1 MITAGMWDSIWPS
14 DSVLGQ
20 AVVLVILGLGIW
32 ALRSA
37 MFHLARYQREGACLA
52 ELEGRVRRWREG
64 SPEAPQEGAGEVEET
79 AEGPGEPENLEG
91 ASPALLDLSELQEG
105 LDRGTLVWQRV
116 RSLEVLASH
125 RGKVDVA
132 SLRRQSLE
140 RDEATKGWTA
150 PGFVSGLAM
159 LLGIFGT
166 FLGLAAMVQQI
177 QLGLPT
183 AQDAVTSEALQ
194 ESISHLRT
202 VLGGMKT
209 AFATSI
215 AGMSCALVAGSLD
228 HRLRRRRQ
236 AFFERFDR
244 FTEEELLPA
253 TVPVFDDE
261 DLLERVTFQLERSFD
276 RLEQIHEHNQRSL
289 AKLTGAQKAFVEIVD
304 EVRTITRGEAARN
317 LDRVV
322 EVLAQTH
329 GAVLEV
335 VGTVPKALALAERQQ
350 SESLRRL
357 EAALARRPL
366 SGSFQLAPRQVFW
379 GVSMLITLG
388 CVLYWLGP

>member
-228 HRLRRRRQ
+228 TTLTELGHQQAAEAAVMLSAHSISGVYSSPLRRARDTAAPIAERLNLPVIVIPQ
-236 AFFERFDR
+236 IAERNWGSLEGQPRGSRARGVTPEGAETIEEFSERVLAGFARIDAGLPLIVGHSGVFRVICRTLEIVEPEAPVTNALPLRLTPFERGW
-244 FTEEELLPA
+244 T
-253 TVPVFDDE
+253 
-261 DLLERVTFQLERSFD
+261 LESV
-276 RLEQIHEHNQRSL
+276 
-289 AKLTGAQKAFVEIVD
+289 
-304 EVRTITRGEAARN
+304 
-317 LDRVV
+317 
-322 EVLAQTH
+322 
-329 GAVLEV
+329 
-335 VGTVPKALALAERQQ
+335 
-350 SESLRRL
+350 
-357 EAALARRPL
+357 
-366 SGSFQLAPRQVFW
+366 
-379 GVSMLITLG
+379 
-388 CVLYWLGP
+388 